1 MARKR
6 PTLCTRDHENACAA
20 RLKHSISGA
29 ISFAM
34 PLFNENP
41 YRGLRRVI
49 DISGDGP
56 NNNGAPVAGARD
68 AALERGITINGLPIM
83 VKEPSYSTMD
93 IDNLDFYYE
102 DW

>member
-1 MARKR
+1 MVRIPKDYHSLAGDRWPGNGR
-6 PTLCTRDHENACAA
+6 RCRTRDHENACAA

-49 DISGDGP
+49 DISGERAYVFHFASNSDI
-56 NNNGAPVAGARD
+56 ARRSRHVSNVPGTD
-68 AALERGITINGLPIM
+68 FQARLEI
-83 VKEPSYSTMD
+83 
-93 IDNLDFYYE
+93 
-102 DW
+102 